1 MIKVQRKIEYAL
13 MALKV
18 MSLKRP
24 GELTSAKEVAD
35 SVHAPFDVMARVLQ
49 LLAQKSILRA
59 EQGAQGGYQ
68 ITRDLSK
75 VTMHDLVTLLQGPV
89 EITKCLQKDEACEI
103 QGSCNIISPMQ
114 NLNQKLNEFYR
125 ALSVQEVLFQRVEKA
140 SSTPQPGAAVTHV

>member
-13 MALKV
+13 MALKL

-49 LLAQKSILRA
+49 LLAQKGILRA

-75 VTMHDLVTLLQGPV
+75 VTVHDLVTLLQGPV
-89 EITKCLQKDEACEI
+89 QIAKCLQKDEACEI
-103 QGSCNIISPMQ
+103 HGSCNIISPIQ
-114 NLNQKLNEFYR
+114 NLNQKLNDFYR
-125 ALSVQEVLFQRVEKA
+125 SLSVQEVLFQTAKPTPA
-140 SSTPQPGAAVTHV
+140 STTVTHV

>member
-89 EITKCLQKDEACEI
+89 EIAKCLQKNEACEI
-103 QGSCNIISPMQ
+103 QGSCNIMSPIQ

-125 ALSVQEVLFQRVEKA
+125 ALSVQDVLFQRVEK
-140 SSTPQPGAAVTHV
+140 TTLGAVTHV

>member
-49 LLAQKSILRA
+49 VLAQKGILRA

-68 ITRDLSK
+68 ITRDLTK
-75 VTMHDLVTLLQGPV
+75 VTVHDLVTLLQGPV
-89 EITKCLQKDEACEI
+89 EIAKCLQKDEACEI
-103 QGSCNIISPMQ
+103 QGSCNIISPIQ
-114 NLNQKLNEFYR
+114 NLNHKLNEFYR
-125 ALSVQEVLFQRVEKA
+125 GLTVQDVLFPSLAATVSA
-140 SSTPQPGAAVTHV
+140 STARAVTHG